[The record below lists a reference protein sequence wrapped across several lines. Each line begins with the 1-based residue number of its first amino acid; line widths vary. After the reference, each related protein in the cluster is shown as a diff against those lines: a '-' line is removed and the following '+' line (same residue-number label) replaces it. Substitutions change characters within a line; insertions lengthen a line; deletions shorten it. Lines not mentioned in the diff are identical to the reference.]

1 MPFDK
6 FQDIITQCHELFKKK
21 MKDYGATWMF
31 FRYESIADQL
41 WIKIRRVRV
50 LEENNDDS
58 LVGEGRG
65 EEFIG
70 IINYAIIALMRLKM
84 PELFPETERVMENT
98 AVLDGISPE
107 AAANAYQK
115 IAQEAAALMVKKNH
129 DYGDAWKSMS
139 RAAVT
144 DQIII
149 KIFRI
154 KNILKNGGKVQVSEN
169 IDAQF
174 FDIINYCVFALIKFE
189 EEKKG

>member
-1 MPFDK
+1 MPQKK
-6 FQDIITQCHELFKKK
+6 FNEIIEGCHGLFKKK
-21 MKDYGATWMF
+21 MEDYGATWMF

-50 LEENNDDS
+50 LEENNDQT
-58 LVGEGRG
+58 LVGEGRA
-65 EEFIG
+65 EEFVG
-70 IINYAIIALMRLKM
+70 IINYAIIALMRLKK
-84 PELFPETERVMENT
+84 PELFPETEKVMENT
-98 AVLDGISPE
+98 AILEKISNE
-107 AAANAYQK
+107 AAAKAYLE
-115 IAQEAAALMVKKNH
+115 IAEEASQLMAKKNH
-129 DYGDAWKSMS
+129 DYGDAWRSMS

-174 FDIINYCVFALIKFE
+174 FDIINYCIFALIKLE
-189 EEKKG
+189 EEKR